1 MLEDDRVTNSFIDV
15 SHASSVNRRKPR
27 LTMGLCRDR
36 HESVLHLNKFISV
49 ERSFLSSNR
58 LGHHLSFAAILALTS
73 LHSIQ
78 SERYLSISMITI
90 EPLRST
96 SLARAPLLRSKT
108 LSIVGMSSPTNWGF
122 SSCFTVRF
130 Q

>member
-36 HESVLHLNKFISV
+36 HESVLHLNKFSSV
-49 ERSFLSSNR
+49 ESSFLSSNR
-58 LGHHLSFAAILALTS
+58 LGRHLFFAAILALTS

-78 SERYLSISMITI
+78 SERYLSISGSNNRCETI
-90 EPLRST
+90 AGQTRFRANRGSPVCRSAHPYGEAGRT
-96 SLARAPLLRSKT
+96 PS
-108 LSIVGMSSPTNWGF
+108 
-122 SSCFTVRF
+122 
-130 Q
+130 